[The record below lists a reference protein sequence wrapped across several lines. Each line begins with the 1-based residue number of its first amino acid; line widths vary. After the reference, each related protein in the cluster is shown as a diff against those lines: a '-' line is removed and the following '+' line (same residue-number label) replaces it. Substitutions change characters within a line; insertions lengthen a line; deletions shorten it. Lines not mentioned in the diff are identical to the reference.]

1 MDYDI
6 VFVSTPLKADETH
19 RGLCPSLSNLTLGSY
34 LTHQGASVRVFDPSV
49 EMDTAGAAPDLFLK
63 DLAQHCVEMN
73 PRFLGLSCLSPVEGK
88 FGASLAR
95 EVKALDSSLHVVM
108 GGLWS
113 TTYASQIL
121 QKLPDIDAV
130 VKGPGELA
138 MEVLVKTPKGS
149 HPAWD
154 KAPGLIWRGG
164 NNQEIPHYT
173 TDLAR
178 PLDMSLLAKPK
189 SYDIM
194 VYLSSRGCPYR
205 CSFCSEPIMFPAYV
219 DEPLDKVKADI
230 ETFKALDKPYFF
242 WVCDPIFGFNPR
254 RVDELCHLLGQTP
267 FDFLL
272 ETRVDVLKPDM
283 VEQVA
288 HAGCKLI
295 YFGLES
301 GSYRSLVEL
310 KKCNDR
316 PQYERYIQ
324 GARSLT
330 EACARNGIIP
340 MFGVMNPVP
349 GDRVED
355 LKECLDFL
363 EELVSIC
370 AGINPDLGLFLLPLQ
385 CRLDMGSPFQLNWP
399 SLEVRGMVRSC
410 DEEDIFGDM
419 FVTRTSSEVGPE
431 EAKAFRQKVSALWT
445 PSQNAM
451 KVLSQCWPR
460 PYMEIEWN

>member
-1 MDYDI
+1 MGYDI
-6 VFVSTPLKADETH
+6 VFVSTPLKADDTH

-34 LTHQGASVRVFDPSV
+34 LFHQGASVRVFDPSV
-49 EMDTAGAAPDLFLK
+49 EMDTACADPNSFLK
-63 DLAQHCVEMN
+63 DLAQRCMEME

-88 FGASLAR
+88 FGAALAR
-95 EVKALDSSLHVVM
+95 EVKALDSGIHVVM
-108 GGLWS
+108 GGLWA
-113 TTYASQIL
+113 TTYASQIM

-138 MEVLVKTPKGS
+138 MEILVKTPKDGT
-149 HPAWD
+149 PTWD

-164 NNQEIPHYT
+164 ENKEILDYT

-178 PLDMSLLAKPK
+178 PLEMSLLVKPD

-230 ETFKALDKPYFF
+230 EAFKAIGKPYFF
-242 WVCDPIFGFNPR
+242 WVCDPIFGFSPR
-254 RVDELCHLLGQTP
+254 RVDELCHLLEQTP

-272 ETRVDVLKPDM
+272 ETRVDVLKPEM

-288 HAGCKLI
+288 RAGCKLI

-301 GSYRSLVEL
+301 GAYRSLVEL
-310 KKCNDR
+310 EKCSDR
-316 PQYERYIQ
+316 TQFERYIQ

-330 EACARNGIIP
+330 EACARNDIVP
-340 MFGVMNPVP
+340 MFGIMNPVP
-349 GDRVED
+349 GDRAED

-363 EELVSIC
+363 EGLVSIS

-399 SLEVRGMVRSC
+399 SLEARGVTRTC
-410 DEEDIFGDM
+410 DEEDIFDDM
-419 FVTRTSSEVGPE
+419 FVSRTSPEVGTD
-431 EAKAFRQKVSALWT
+431 EAAEFRQKVSALWT
-445 PSQNAM
+445 PPQSAM
-451 KVLSQCWPR
+451 KVLFQCWPR
-460 PYMEIEWN
+460 PYMEVEW